1 MLGKKRFTI
10 GTGSEELAGN
20 VKASGVSLGLSLV
33 LMSTVLT
40 GCRFGF
46 ASDPDDPNEEVVEE
60 PIDVSIDTF
69 QYDSSLGGTKITLL
83 NSKAEIQ
90 VALEKMGAEYEKK
103 SGVHI
108 EVMPVTDDSPY
119 TKIVSLYNSG
129 NPPTMSIL
137 DTTDVIALAEEKGED
152 LTNEAWVAE
161 AQGYLTEVNGKIYS
175 LPLCIEGRGIIYNKS
190 VIEETLGE
198 EFKPESITT
207 LGEFQAFLDRL
218 VEAGMERPLSLAKED
233 WSLGAHNLQ
242 YIYETYDGTSEGAQE
257 IIESIKEGQL
267 DLASYNRMNEFLDA
281 FDVLKAYNVSRKD
294 PLGADYDEMAIDL
307 ADGKTAFWFN
317 GNWAW
322 PNLAEAGAEND
333 DVYGFLPYFLNND
346 PEDFANQKIQGSP
359 SKQVMLD
366 GQMASDKEKAAAKEF
381 LNWIVYSEIGQ
392 QMLVKTCNIIPPFTN
407 NPYEPS
413 DPLSRD
419 IYEKVHEGKA
429 FNASAIVPNDH
440 WSVLGAAM
448 QKYLAGRS
456 DRQELIDSIQTYWD
470 EQ

>member
-1 MLGKKRFTI
+1 M
-10 GTGSEELAGN
+10 
-20 VKASGVSLGLSLV
+20 
-33 LMSTVLT
+33 TVLW
-40 GCRFGF
+40 
-46 ASDPDDPNEEVVEE
+46 
-60 PIDVSIDTF
+60 
-69 QYDSSLGGTKITLL
+69 GGTKITLL

-190 VIEETLGE
+190 VIEETLRE

-419 IYEKVHEGKA
+419 IYKKVHEGKA

>member
-1 MLGKKRFTI
+1 MKRK
-10 GTGSEELAGN
+10 
-20 VKASGVSLGLSLV
+20 VASGVSLGLSLV

-257 IIESIKEGQL
+257 IIESIKEGQI

-419 IYEKVHEGKA
+419 IYKKVHEGKA